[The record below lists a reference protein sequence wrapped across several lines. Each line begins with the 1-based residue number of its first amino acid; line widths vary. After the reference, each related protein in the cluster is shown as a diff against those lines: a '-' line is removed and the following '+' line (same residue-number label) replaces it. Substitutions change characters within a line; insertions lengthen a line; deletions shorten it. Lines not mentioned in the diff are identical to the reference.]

1 MIVVVDAGNSRL
13 KWGLHDGHGW
23 VRRGVVENTNVARLT
38 DDWQDLPSP
47 QKIVVSNVAGAE
59 IKAALELCVQRWHV
73 APCWVVSQAQ
83 ASGVTNR
90 YADPAQ
96 LGPDRWAALIAAHQ
110 VRQACIVVNAGT
122 AVTIDALTKDGI
134 FLGGLIL
141 PGAALM
147 RAALSSGTAGVQAGS
162 GHLEKFPAN
171 TADAVYS
178 GALQAAAGAVE
189 RLAHELDQASAEVC
203 TLILSGGS
211 ADELL
216 PLLNRPVRLVDNL
229 VLDGLVIIA
238 REGIAG

>member
-90 YADPAQ
+90 YADPSQ

-134 FLGGLIL
+134 FLGGLRCRLAQRVCKQEADIWKNSL
-141 PGAALM
+141 PIPQTPYTAALC
-147 RAALSSGTAGVQAGS
+147 RQPQA
-162 GHLEKFPAN
+162 
-171 TADAVYS
+171 
-178 GALQAAAGAVE
+178 
-189 RLAHELDQASAEVC
+189 RWSAWR
-203 TLILSGGS
+203 TSWI
-211 ADELL
+211 
-216 PLLNRPVRLVDNL
+216 RQVRKCVP
-229 VLDGLVIIA
+229 
-238 REGIAG
+238 